1 MKGTQGSRGRL
12 FELLKRLSYEQRD
25 TEIVL
30 ASGASSNEYVD
41 CKQTALHPEGAR
53 ALGQALYDA
62 CLRIEGA
69 TNRTGAG
76 IGGMSI
82 GADPLATATSLAAL
96 ENGRMLPAYLVRK
109 DPKGHGT
116 QAYLEGLKNI
126 PAGADVLMLEDV
138 VTTGGST
145 LQAAERVRA
154 AGLNPIGVAVIIDRE
169 VGGMAALEAAGLH
182 AISLFKLS
190 EFRSDSVSA

>member
-1 MKGTQGSRGRL
+1 MKRPHGSRERL
-12 FELLKRLSYEQRD
+12 FDLLKRLSYEQRE

-30 ASGASSNEYVD
+30 ASGTSSNEYVD

-53 ALGQALYDA
+53 SLGHALYEA
-62 CLRIEGA
+62 CLRLENMTG
-69 TNRTGAG
+69 RTGAG

-96 ENGRMLPAYLVRK
+96 ENGRLLPAYLVRK

-145 LQAAERVRA
+145 LKAAERVRA

-169 VGGMAALEAAGLH
+169 VGGMAALEAADLP
-182 AISLFKLS
+182 AVSLFKLS
-190 EFRSDSVSA
+190 EFRSDAVSD